1 MKMLYVSPL
10 RALSV
15 SYLRI
20 MDLLVWIIGFYFL
33 P

>member
-20 MDLLVWIIGFYFL
+20 MVRLTLLPFTNYTS
-33 P
+33 